1 MGELWIANTTTPDM
15 ESAGKDTELLL
26 HQLFSITGGRDLGEV
41 GEIMVQHN
49 CKVKV
54 TK

>member
-1 MGELWIANTTTPDM
+1 MGELWIANTATLDV

-26 HQLFSITGGRDLGEV
+26 HQLSSVTGGRDLGEV

-54 TK
+54 IR

>member
-1 MGELWIANTTTPDM
+1 MGELWIANTTTLNM
-15 ESAGKDTELLL
+15 EYAGKDTELLL
-26 HQLFSITGGRDLGEV
+26 HQLFSITGRRELGEV

-54 TK
+54 IR